1 MQFSLQGKTAL
12 VTGASRGIGRAIA
25 QRLAADGALV
35 AIHYGGNDTAAN
47 ETLKAIEQAGGQAF
61 LVKAEL
67 GVNEDTDVLF
77 TKLEKELAGRPLDI
91 LVNNAAVAPQ
101 IAIHQTTP
109 EEFDRLFAINVRAPF
124 FIIQRALPLMP
135 DGGRIINISSGVTWF
150 ATPATVY
157 SMTKGALNVLGRSLA
172 NSLGPRN
179 ITVNTISPGITDT
192 DMCLHTILLDP
203 QDPQR
208 IYVAIS
214 AAGAFRSDDGG
225 KTWKPINQ
233 GLHSEYIPDPA
244 AEVGHCVHRIAMHT
258 TRPNTLFMVTR
269 LRMPLAIAQL
279 KQLRVTSSAENIDAT
294 MPIVSVTAKPLT
306 GPVAFQK
313 RISAVI
319 SVVTFESKIALKALS
334 YAAFKAT
341 FSGLPVASSSRSRS

>member
-1 MQFSLQGKTAL
+1 MYLDSLSPMPARNKETMKYRLDGKSAL
-12 VTGASRGIGRAIA
+12 ITGASRGIGRAIA

-35 AIHYGGNDTAAN
+35 AIHYGGNDTAAS

-67 GVNEDTDVLF
+67 GVNEGTDTLF

-91 LVNNAAVAPQ
+91 LVNNAAIAPQ

-109 EEFDRLFAINVRAPF
+109 EEFDRIFAINVRAPF

-192 DMCLHTILLDP
+192 DMNPSIRDKDAEAVERVTGMTALGRPGLPADIADA
-203 QDPQR
+203 
-208 IYVAIS
+208 VAFF
-214 AAGAFRSDDGG
+214 ASDDARWITGQTLDVNGG
-225 KTWKPINQ
+225 
-233 GLHSEYIPDPA
+233 
-244 AEVGHCVHRIAMHT
+244 
-258 TRPNTLFMVTR
+258 LF
-269 LRMPLAIAQL
+269 L
-279 KQLRVTSSAENIDAT
+279 
-294 MPIVSVTAKPLT
+294 
-306 GPVAFQK
+306 GPK
-313 RISAVI
+313 
-319 SVVTFESKIALKALS
+319 E
-334 YAAFKAT
+334 
-341 FSGLPVASSSRSRS
+341 